1 MRRVTPEERRNRLG
15 ARHRLSEP
23 AADPA
28 EVARSLTGVHSTDPA
43 SMVLAMRRRLE
54 RPDVEAIE
62 HALYGERTVVRIL
75 GMRRTVWVVPTELR
89 PVVQAAC
96 TEALL
101 PGERRKA
108 VDMLEAAAVTPD
120 GENWLRETGEA
131 ALSALRARGEA
142 TAAELSED
150 VPAMRERILV
160 AEGTKYE
167 ALQGMGPR
175 VLFLLAAEGRIVRGR
190 PLGSWT
196 STLYKWAPTE
206 DWLGGEPDEMP
217 VEEARVT
224 LVGSWLRS
232 FGPGTFTDLK
242 WWTGWPAG
250 RLKKVL
256 AALDVEEVE
265 LETGTGFVLADD
277 AEPVESPGPWAALL
291 PALDPTVMGW
301 SERGWYLGEHKASL
315 FDRNGNA
322 GPTVW
327 WGGRIVGGWAQRSD
341 GEIALRLLEDPGTGA
356 RAAID
361 QEAGSLEE
369 WLGAVRFIPRFRT
382 PLERELTA

>member
-1 MRRVTPEERRNRLG
+1 
-15 ARHRLSEP
+15 
-23 AADPA
+23 
-28 EVARSLTGVHSTDPA
+28 
-43 SMVLAMRRRLE
+43 MVLAMRRRLE

-120 GENWLRETGEA
+120 GENWLHETGEA

-265 LETGTGFVLADD
+265 LETRTGFVLADD